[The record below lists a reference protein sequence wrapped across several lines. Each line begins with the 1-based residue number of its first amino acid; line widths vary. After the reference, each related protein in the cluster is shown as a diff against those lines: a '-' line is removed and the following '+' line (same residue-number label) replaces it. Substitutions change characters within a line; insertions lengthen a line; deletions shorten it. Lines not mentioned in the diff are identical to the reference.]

1 MRRRRV
7 CQVRRR
13 ALGHWRLR
21 RARISDPTVGAFY
34 TRRPMYRPVTF
45 TLDLEDL
52 RTSPRQEPR
61 VEVVTHQLLDRFAE
75 LGVRGTVFCV
85 AELADRYPK
94 LIRRVADEGHEVA
107 VHGLQHTPLDHLAP
121 ETFRRRTIEAK
132 ALLEDA
138 AEAPVVG
145 FRAPQFSLVPET
157 SWAPEVLADL
167 GFVYSSSVLPTAS
180 SLYGWPGAPRTPFRW
195 PSGLVELPCPLVSV
209 AGRDI
214 PFLGGAYLRILPAAL
229 RRKGLADADPDAVLW
244 TYCHPWEFDPDERFY
259 VFEHGGLA
267 ASVVGWINRKGMM
280 GRVEGLLEVGVGPPL
295 GEVARTLSD
304 AVIVDPVR
312 STTRRRGLQGVLRR
326 RSDAA

>member
-1 MRRRRV
+1 M
-7 CQVRRR
+7 
-13 ALGHWRLR
+13 L
-21 RARISDPTVGAFY
+21 
-34 TRRPMYRPVTF
+34 RPVTF

-61 VEVVTHQLLDRFAE
+61 VEMVTHHLLDRLAE

-94 LIRRVADEGHEVA
+94 LIRRGADEGHEVA
-107 VHGLQHTPLDHLAP
+107 VPGLQHTPLDHLAP
-121 ETFRRRTIEAK
+121 ATSRRRTIEAK

-157 SWAPEVLADL
+157 SWAPEVLSEL
-167 GFVYSSSVLPTAS
+167 GFTYSSSVLPTAS

-195 PSGLVELPCPLVSV
+195 ASGLVELPCPLVSV
-209 AGRDI
+209 AGHDI
-214 PFLGGAYLRILPAAL
+214 AFLGGAYLRILPSVL
-229 RRKGLADADPDAVLW
+229 RRKGLADADARAVLW

-259 VFEHGGLA
+259 VFEHGGVA

-280 GRVEGLLEVGVGPPL
+280 GRIERLLEVGVGAPL
-295 GEVARTLSD
+295 GEVVKTLRD
-304 AVIVDPVR
+304 VPVVEPVR
-312 STTRRRGLQGVLRR
+312 SPTRRRGLQGVLRR